1 MPTATFFRLPEE
13 KRRRLIQAAWDEFTR
28 VDLGNASIN
37 RIIQEAHI
45 PRGSFYQYFTDKGEL
60 FRFLLEDLR
69 KYFVGVLEEILTRT
83 GGDLFSIPLAAFDR
97 FLNPGG
103 STDPGLGRCIQVMRL
118 NQGMDVQRLMGDRRC
133 PFSSELME
141 RVQLAGLRER
151 DSAYVDNV
159 FFLLVAALAFAVME
173 TINHPEKREEQRRA
187 LEERVKIIQYGSSI
201 RDKEE
206 THAE

>member
-1 MPTATFFRLPEE
+1 MPTNTFFRLPEE
-13 KRRRLIQAAWDEFTR
+13 KRQRLIQAAWDEFTR
-28 VDLGNASIN
+28 VDLANASIN
-37 RIIQEAHI
+37 RIIRAAHI
-45 PRGSFYQYFTDKGEL
+45 PRGSFYQYFGDKEEL
-60 FRFLLEDLR
+60 FRYLLGDMRE
-69 KYFVGVLEEILTRT
+69 YFSAVQREILEGS
-83 GGDLFSIPLAAFDR
+83 GGDLFALPLAAFDR
-97 FLNPGG
+97 FINQSG
-103 STDPGLGRCIQVMRL
+103 STEPALGRFVQVMRL

-133 PFSSELME
+133 PLSSELME
-141 RVQLAGLRER
+141 RAQLAGLRER

-201 RDKEE
+201 KDKEE